1 MIIPLILLAFGF
13 VLLIKGAN
21 FLIDGSVSLARKHKV
36 SDLAI
41 GLTIVAFGTS
51 MPELVVNLFASLDG
65 HSSIVLGNIIGSNN
79 FNLFVILGIT
89 AIISPLAVQSVT
101 VWREIPF
108 SLLAAIALLVLANL
122 FPASANL
129 AITRA
134 ESLLLLSLFILFL
147 YYIFKQMKKTP
158 VVNDNQNTPMLNS
171 SKTWLYVVGG
181 LILLVT
187 GGKLVVDSA
196 VDIATQIG
204 ISQKVIG
211 LTIIAAGTSLP
222 ELVTSVTAALKKNSD
237 IAVGNIIGS
246 NIFNIALILGTSAFV
261 SPVRYDKAFN
271 LDLYML
277 IAGTLLLFIAMFSG
291 GNKRL
296 DRWEGAV
303 LLSIYVGYTIYLLR

>member
-65 HSSIVLGNIIGSNN
+65 HSAIVLGNIVGSNN

-108 SLLAAIALLVLANL
+108 SLLAAIALLLLANL

-158 VVNDNQNTPMLNS
+158 VVNDNQNTPMFNS

-246 NIFNIALILGTSAFV
+246 NIFNITLILGTSAFV

>member
-296 DRWEGAV
+296 DRWEGVV